1 MPGLSVGYAKVVC
14 WGRQGCLQRVSRLS
28 ARGARVVCGE
38 FECCLWGGKGCLW
51 CLLGLSVGEAR
62 VVCEGARVV
71 FGGCHGCLQ
80 GVPRLS
86 VGCPNTTLLAPLP
99 YPPYLYISFYFYI
112 WNCNNVA
119 IVQEVELEMAVA
131 FLFPCLLLT
140 QRPHARRPHAY
151 LGDRGSNRAQA
162 HMTYAE
168 FRTRSTLR
176 GGYLHPEPM
185 LKSSCCDPPPSP
197 NIPSSSTL

>member
-1 MPGLSVGYAKVVC
+1 MSV
-14 WGRQGCLQRVSRLS
+14 
-28 ARGARVVCGE
+28 RGARVVCGE

-176 GGYLHPEPM
+176 RGYLHPEPM